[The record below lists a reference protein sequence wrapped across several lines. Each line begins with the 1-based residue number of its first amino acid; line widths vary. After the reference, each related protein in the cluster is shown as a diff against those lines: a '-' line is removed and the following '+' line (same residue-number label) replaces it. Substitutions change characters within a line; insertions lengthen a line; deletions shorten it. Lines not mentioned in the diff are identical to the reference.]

1 MQDTLIRTA
10 APARPAVA
18 AAPQAVDTPFAP
30 PRFDMYLGIHK
41 GLRLFFGDTI
51 ARLGS
56 TDPADDAAVAA
67 TLAQARDLFDLC
79 ELHYDDEDR
88 FVHPAIER
96 VQPGATEGI
105 VEEHKEHYVALDELR
120 ALARVIDE
128 SPAPARGTAL
138 ARLYRALAL
147 YAAEDFEHMHFEDTE
162 FNALLW
168 RHYGDAELIRL
179 HDELVATIPPE
190 KMFLALRW
198 MIPALNAPERAAVF
212 IGARHGMPV
221 EAFRAA
227 LNLASQVLP
236 PAEYKKLALAI
247 DAAG

>member
-1 MQDTLIRTA
+1 MQDTLIR
-10 APARPAVA
+10 PA
-18 AAPQAVDTPFAP
+18 AAPTATFAAAAPRADAP

-67 TLAQARDLFDLC
+67 TLAQARDLFDVC

-105 VEEHKEHYVALDELR
+105 AEEHVEHYVALDELR
-120 ALARVIDE
+120 ALARIIDE
-128 SPAPARGTAL
+128 SPAAARGAAL

-168 RHYGDAELIRL
+168 RHYGDAELIRI
-179 HDELVATIPPE
+179 HDELVAAIPPE

-221 EAFRAA
+221 EAFQAA
-227 LNLASQVLP
+227 LTLASQVLP
-236 PAEYKKLALAI
+236 LAEYKKLALAI
-247 DAAG
+247 DAAA